1 MNGIMLLLAVAGTA
15 CSSGTSPKAQDG
27 AGNTI
32 SISGNVDAAAS
43 TIDAPADPDV
53 DSVVVPSPDADE
65 GDGFWDP
72 GPPFPDCVGTPEQ
85 VSNCIIN
92 LPTPT
97 RPGIP
102 VTRQNPMD
110 YNLCR
115 P

>member
-1 MNGIMLLLAVAGTA
+1 MLLLAVAGTA
-15 CSSGTSPKAQDG
+15 CSSGASSQAQG
-27 AGNTI
+27 AAV
-32 SISGNVDAAAS
+32 NVIVIPSNIDAAAS
-43 TIDAPADPDV
+43 TIDAPAAPDV
-53 DSVVVPSPDADE
+53 ASVVVPSSDATESDL
-65 GDGFWDP
+65 FWDP

-92 LPTPT
+92 LPT
-97 RPGIP
+97 RAGIQ